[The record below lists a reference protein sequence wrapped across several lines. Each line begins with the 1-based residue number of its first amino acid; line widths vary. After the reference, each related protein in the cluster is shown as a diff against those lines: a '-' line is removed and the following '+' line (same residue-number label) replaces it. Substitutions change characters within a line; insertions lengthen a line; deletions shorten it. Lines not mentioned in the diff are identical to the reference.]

1 MQPLLYWQS
10 GGFLMKNWLLQRVD
24 LTPNRLAVRF
34 NAQELTFKELNQRVQ
49 KLVRKLGAPLAA
61 EQRVAIITPNNLDG
75 YLLILAVQQLGKT
88 IVFLNR
94 RLSQREL
101 AYQLQDAAI
110 RVLIQDD
117 DYELRFTGISQLTFS
132 AIEALPEQAYH
143 AVATFDLD
151 DVATIMYTSGT
162 TGNPKGVMQTFG
174 NHFYSAIGS
183 ALNLGMLPGDV
194 WIAAVPLFHISGFSI
209 MTKSLIYGMGVSL
222 YDHFDVDAINAELQ
236 NGQAST
242 ISVVPVMLKNMLAAL
257 PANTTYHPNF
267 RTVLLGGG
275 PTDMPTLERASKLG
289 VAIVQSYGMTE
300 TASQVVALAGEDAV
314 RKLGSVG
321 KPLFPV
327 EIRVKTTADAQ
338 TGRVQVK
345 SPTLTVG
352 YLNNE
357 AKYQAAFDDG
367 WFDTGDMGWFDEE
380 GYLYIQGRE
389 GDMISSGGE
398 NVFPDEIESAY
409 AALPEIETIAVA
421 GVPDEKWGA
430 VPVAYI
436 KFVPGQSL
444 TQATLRAFG
453 RQQLAHF
460 KVPAK
465 FVTVTDF
472 PRTASGKLQRHLLA
486 EQSFEI
492 IP

>member
-1 MQPLLYWQS
+1 
-10 GGFLMKNWLLQRVD
+10 
-24 LTPNRLAVRF
+24 
-34 NAQELTFKELNQRVQ
+34 
-49 KLVRKLGAPLAA
+49 
-61 EQRVAIITPNNLDG
+61 
-75 YLLILAVQQLGKT
+75 
-88 IVFLNR
+88 
-94 RLSQREL
+94 
-101 AYQLQDAAI
+101 
-110 RVLIQDD
+110 
-117 DYELRFTGISQLTFS
+117 
-132 AIEALPEQAYH
+132 
-143 AVATFDLD
+143 
-151 DVATIMYTSGT
+151 
-162 TGNPKGVMQTFG
+162 
-174 NHFYSAIGS
+174 
-183 ALNLGMLPGDV
+183 
-194 WIAAVPLFHISGFSI
+194 
-209 MTKSLIYGMGVSL
+209 
-222 YDHFDVDAINAELQ
+222 
-236 NGQAST
+236 
-242 ISVVPVMLKNMLAAL
+242 
-257 PANTTYHPNF
+257 
-267 RTVLLGGG
+267 VLLGGG

-492 IP
+492 IL